1 MSHESRT
8 QLGLLNSWMFF
19 SRSNIDCVSNKMDG
33 PRPFLGRFWIQSC
46 LFLRL
51 VTVTVLKISFRPIIL
66 DVYLNSELLSPT
78 QAKEPNLPVFRP
90 SLPTNSFDQVF
101 RPKAGR
107 KCIHTL
113 PTDIITKWPKQSR
126 WEFELGSSISHS
138 ASINLTPHAH

>member
-90 SLPTNSFDQVF
+90 ILSTKSSDPKLEENAFIHYPPILLRSDRNSLGENLNSARRFH
-101 RPKAGR
+101 
-107 KCIHTL
+107 ILHL
-113 PTDIITKWPKQSR
+113 
-126 WEFELGSSISHS
+126 
-138 ASINLTPHAH
+138 